1 MDENIT
7 VTLTPAQAWALV
19 TEAQRG
25 REAARTVYTDG
36 TKNAIARELAGG
48 RWLALG
54 EAIHAIT
61 GMRQDLVLMHP
72 KADLAEGPVHTVR
85 GGKPASIFGGYGVTH
100 DMDCPGCKD
109 TSFTAS
115 PRSETYWSS

>member
-19 TEAQRG
+19 QEAQRG
-25 REAARTVYTDG
+25 REAARLIYTDG
-36 TKNAIARELAGG
+36 AVNATRRELSAA
-48 RWLALG
+48 RWTALT
-54 EAIHAIT
+54 EAISLIT
-61 GMRQDLVLMHP
+61 GIKQDLRLEP
-72 KADLAEGPVHTVR
+72 AGSPVHTVK
-85 GGKPASIFGGYGVTH
+85 GGKPASIYGGYGVTH
-100 DMDCPGCKD
+100 DMDCPGCQD

>member
-61 GMRQDLVLMHP
+61 GMRQDLTLMSP
-72 KADLAEGPVHTVR
+72 VEAKPVHTVR
-85 GGKPASIFGGYGVTH
+85 GKVIGEEGSPYGVTH
-100 DMDCPGCKD
+100 DMDCPGCQD
-109 TSFTAS
+109 TPFTAS